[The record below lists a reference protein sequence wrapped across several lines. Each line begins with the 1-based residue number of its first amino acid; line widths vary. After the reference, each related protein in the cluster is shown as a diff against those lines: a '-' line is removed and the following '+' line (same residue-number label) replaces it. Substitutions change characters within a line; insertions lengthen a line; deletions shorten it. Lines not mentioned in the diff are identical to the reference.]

1 MVRNGYSLHPMS
13 LSGGSRP
20 TMFPQT
26 ELFNLDE
33 GNSGF
38 HNSNNAI
45 TPPANNEYFAR
56 QAFSFPEQCSMSNQ
70 SVIIP
75 SATNLASFDT
85 SSSFQTSIKDVFS
98 HNNMPQLIMDTTR
111 IGKTPSSDVS

>member
-13 LSGGSRP
+13 LSGGSRPP

-45 TPPANNEYFAR
+45 TPPTNNEYFAR
-56 QAFSFPEQCSMSNQ
+56 QAFSFPEQCSISNQ
-70 SVIIP
+70 SVILP
-75 SATNLASFDT
+75 SSTNIASFDT
-85 SSSFQTSIKDVFS
+85 SSSFQTSIKVHVGYFNTS
-98 HNNMPQLIMDTTR
+98 
-111 IGKTPSSDVS
+111 

>member
-1 MVRNGYSLHPMS
+1 MLMVRNGYSLHPMS

-45 TPPANNEYFAR
+45 TPPTDNEYFTR
-56 QAFSFPEQCSMSNQ
+56 QAFSFPEQCSISNQ
-70 SVIIP
+70 SVILP
-75 SATNLASFDT
+75 SATNIASFDT
-85 SSSFQTSIKDVFS
+85 SSSFQTSIKVHVGYFNTS
-98 HNNMPQLIMDTTR
+98 
-111 IGKTPSSDVS
+111 